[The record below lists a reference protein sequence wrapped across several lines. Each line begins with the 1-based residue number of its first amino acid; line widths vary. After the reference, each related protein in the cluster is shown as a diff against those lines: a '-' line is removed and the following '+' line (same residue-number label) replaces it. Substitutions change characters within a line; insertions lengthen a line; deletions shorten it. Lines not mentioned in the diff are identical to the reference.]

1 VNTAAAETTAPP
13 APPAPPEETTAPLG
27 TVAVVVVIFV
37 LLLQQDPPRA
47 ACERH
52 RVCTAGRRR
61 VFGCGCRLERVRAR
75 IEEARVLLAE
85 AVDRMVCTR
94 LVMVGGVG
102 WVVGLE
108 GGRVVLVWLGACWFV
123 DVVAVV
129 GGRN

>member
-1 VNTAAAETTAPP
+1 
-13 APPAPPEETTAPLG
+13 
-27 TVAVVVVIFV
+27 VVVVIFV
-37 LLLQQDPPRA
+37 LLLQQDPVRA

-94 LVMVGGVG
+94 LVIVAAWRIGEGYAG
-102 WVVGLE
+102 VVGFL
-108 GGRVVLVWLGACWFV
+108 RNRRCRRRRR
-123 DVVAVV
+123 
-129 GGRN
+129 GRN